1 MQMLLRNRHADFGR
15 FRRISAA
22 TENRKG
28 ASPIAGN
35 VSLNQNEMCLLLLH
49 ATVIARYVQSD
60 RVKIVILQAWV
71 HRWKSYQQGGRT
83 AGVQS
88 VDRDLTEAL
97 TEVNSTEIETSC
109 SHFQPKATESTSAI
123 PDPEQY
129 DEDTKKSKTSPGI
142 KERTRAG

>member
-1 MQMLLRNRHADFGR
+1 MQTSVDFEECQRLQKIAKELRSLHSLRVML
-15 FRRISAA
+15 
-22 TENRKG
+22 
-28 ASPIAGN
+28 
-35 VSLNQNEMCLLLLH
+35 SLNQNEMGLLLLH
-49 ATVIARYVQSD
+49 ATVIARYIQSD
-60 RVKIVILQAWV
+60 RVTIVILQAWV

-129 DEDTKKSKTSPGI
+129 DEDTKKSKPSPGI

>member
-1 MQMLLRNRHADFGR
+1 MQTSVDFEEYQRLQKIAKELRSLHSLRVML
-15 FRRISAA
+15 
-22 TENRKG
+22 
-28 ASPIAGN
+28 
-35 VSLNQNEMCLLLLH
+35 SLNQNEMGLLLLH
-49 ATVIARYVQSD
+49 ATVIARYIQSD
-60 RVKIVILQAWV
+60 RVTIVILQAWV